1 MGKAEIIIYREEQNN
16 TDFQIEVRVE
26 DETVWLTQTQMAELF
41 EATKQNISLH
51 IRNVFKEGE
60 LDENSTVKESLTVQ
74 SEGGRQV
81 KRKVLYYNLDVIISV
96 GYRVKSLRGTQFR
109 IWANK
114 VLKDYLLKGHAINH
128 RLEKVENDVFQIK
141 EKVNE
146 IEFQVNTNLPP
157 NEGIFFE
164 GQIFDA
170 WQFAARLIKD
180 ASESIVL
187 IDNYVDE
194 TVLMLLSKREPG
206 VKATIFTGK
215 ISKQFETDLKKH
227 NQQYPAIELKHF
239 TKSHDRFLIIDQKDI
254 FHIGASLKDLGKRPV
269 VSEVEPWLPSQGL
282 TSTQN
287 RY

>member
-1 MGKAEIIIYREEQNN
+1 MKKAEIVIYREEQNN

-26 DETVWLTQTQMAELF
+26 DDTVWLTQAQMVNLF
-41 EATKQNISLH
+41 DATKQNISLH
-51 IRNVFKEGE
+51 INNIFREGE
-60 LDENSTVKESLTVQ
+60 LQKSSVVKEYLTAA
-74 SEGGRQV
+74 SDG
-81 KRKVLYYNLDVIISV
+81 KRYKTNYYNLDVIISV

-128 RLEKVENDVFQIK
+128 RLDKVENDVFHIK

-157 NEGIFFE
+157 NEGIFFD

-170 WQFAARLIKD
+170 WQFVSKLIKE
-180 ASESIVL
+180 AKNTIIL
-187 IDNYVDE
+187 IDNYIDE
-194 TVLMLLSKREPG
+194 SVLMLLSKRNPD

-227 NQQYPAIELKHF
+227 NQQYPGIELQHF
-239 TKSHDRFLIIDQKDI
+239 TKSHDRFIIIDHKDI
-254 FHIGASLKDLGKRPV
+254 YHIGASLKDLGKRWFAFSKLNINPK
-269 VSEVEPWLPSQGL
+269 LMIDAML
-282 TSTQN
+282 K
-287 RY
+287 